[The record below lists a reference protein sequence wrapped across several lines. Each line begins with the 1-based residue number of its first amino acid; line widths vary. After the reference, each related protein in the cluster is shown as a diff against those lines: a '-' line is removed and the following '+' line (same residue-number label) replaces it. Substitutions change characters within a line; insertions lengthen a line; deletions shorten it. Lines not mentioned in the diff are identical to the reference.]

1 MLVYLHYKLMPV
13 TIRHNSHSPLR
24 YNMSIEMSLFQ
35 EENPVTINYN
45 YPSPL
50 RDNMSIEMSLFQ
62 EENPVTMN
70 HNSHSPLRDNMSI
83 EMSLLVSL
91 RYYFQILDTV
101 QSRFQSYFQFPSSN
115 HSTRSRHKRRPRS
128 SMLFGEHI

>member
-1 MLVYLHYKLMPV
+1 MPV
-13 TIRHNSHSPLR
+13 TIRHNSYSPLR

-91 RYYFQILDTV
+91 RYYFQRLDTV
-101 QSRFQSYFQFPSSN
+101 LSVLSRFQSYFQFPSF
-115 HSTRSRHKRRPRS
+115 KP
-128 SMLFGEHI
+128 